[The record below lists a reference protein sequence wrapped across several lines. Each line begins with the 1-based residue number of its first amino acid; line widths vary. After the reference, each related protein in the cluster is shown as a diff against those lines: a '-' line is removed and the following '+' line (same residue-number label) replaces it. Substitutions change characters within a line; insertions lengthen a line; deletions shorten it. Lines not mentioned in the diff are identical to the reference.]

1 MLNGPYDPKLDC
13 VPVLAITGQLP
24 RGDMGNNSHQEI
36 NTLALISEVTAFN
49 QTLFAADRVPK
60 IIQQTEEIVVLA
72 GV

>member
-1 MLNGPYDPKLDC
+1 
-13 VPVLAITGQLP
+13 
-24 RGDMGNNSHQEI
+24 MGNNSHQEI
-36 NTLALISEVTAFN
+36 NTPALISEVTAFN

>member
-1 MLNGPYDPKLDC
+1 MS
-13 VPVLAITGQLP
+13 
-24 RGDMGNNSHQEI
+24 NNSHQEI

-49 QTLFAADRVPK
+49 QTSFAADRVSK